1 VDLTPAV
8 GEKATQQFH
17 TKFFE
22 LTAKPGVFI
31 GRACYRLACSHIG
44 MAFENNMA

>member
-22 LTAKPGVFI
+22 LTAKPDVFI
-31 GRACYRLACSHIG
+31 GVTAACAVSSYIG